1 MRVLVSHFG
10 LRPWE
15 VSKLTKLQTSVYMAI
30 FSVATVIT
38 LVVTPISGYQD
49 WLSLMAQPV
58 VAAACSLFVIA
69 LLLHSWVGIRDVIL
83 DYVPSLTLRL
93 MLLSLL
99 GAWLILLGMWSV
111 KILLRVTL

>member
-1 MRVLVSHFG
+1 MNRLLTGMRAWLVQRLSA
-10 LRPWE
+10 
-15 VSKLTKLQTSVYMAI
+15 VYMAI

-93 MLLSLL
+93 ILLSLL
-99 GAWLILLGMWSV
+99 GAWLMLLGLWAV
-111 KILLRVTL
+111 RILLRVMI